1 MTLTAIVFLL
11 LATVALVPLATRL
24 GIGSAMA
31 YLVAGI
37 LAGPHIVGVMSDPAS
52 LSHAA
57 EFGVVI
63 MLFLVGL
70 ELRPRELWRLRGP
83 LVALGGGQVVGTALL
98 VALVGWFA
106 GLSWQASLA
115 VGAAM
120 AMSSTALALPALRER
135 GLGSGPTGHG
145 ALAILLFQDIAV
157 IPLLALLPLLATKTV
172 SDFHD
177 AGALGFLPGF
187 ARTPAAIVVLALV
200 LVATQWAAKH
210 VFRWLAL
217 SRQREALTAMGLLLV
232 SGIALVAGSVG
243 LSAAL
248 GAFLGGVLL
257 ADSEY
262 RHEIEADLEPFRGLF
277 LGFFFATVGAGLNL
291 PLIASK
297 PILVVSLALG
307 VFALKT
313 GALWLLARTARMHA
327 PDRLPLALGLAQVG
341 EFAFVLLAMSK
352 GSGILPGDLAEI
364 LGGAVA
370 VSMPLTP
377 LALVVWAA
385 FQRRKL
391 ASSTDDLAGA
401 ESEPIA
407 PSESPVLLAGFG
419 RMGSMVGRV
428 LKAQGIA
435 VTVLDLDPHQVAHM
449 RRLGLEPHFGDA
461 RREELLQAA
470 GLAQACL
477 LVVMVDDPDDGLDI
491 VKTARQLRPT
501 LPVLLRVHDHQG
513 AYQALAMEAVEPIR
527 ETFGAAMEASRLAL
541 ERLGWRSTRARRAV
555 ELFGRHND
563 ASMRELAKLD
573 RTSDDWLRLLR
584 ERIDEAS
591 TLVREDAD
599 PRHLVDRAWDNES
612 LRAEVERHKD

>member
-1 MTLTAIVFLL
+1 MGLGTIVFLL
-11 LATVALVPLATRL
+11 LATVILVPLAMRL

-31 YLVAGI
+31 YLLAGV
-37 LAGPHIVGVMSDPAS
+37 LAGPHLVGLMSDPAS

-83 LVALGGGQVVGTALL
+83 LVALGAGQVAGTTAL
-98 VALVGWFA
+98 VALVGWIA
-106 GLSWQASLA
+106 GLSWQGSLA

-120 AMSSTALALPALRER
+120 AMSSTALALPSLRDR
-135 GLGSGPTGHG
+135 GLGGGPTGQG

-157 IPLLALLPLLATKTV
+157 IPLLALLPLLATSGVPDMADT
-172 SDFHD
+172 
-177 AGALGFLPGF
+177 GGLGFLPGF
-187 ARTPAAIVVLALV
+187 VRTPLAMVVLAVV

-232 SGIALVAGSVG
+232 SGISLVAGTVG

-291 PLIASK
+291 PLILSK
-297 PILVVSLALG
+297 PILVASLALG
-307 VFALKT
+307 LFALKV
-313 GALWLLARTARMHA
+313 GVLWLLARSARMN
-327 PDRLPLALGLAQVG
+327 PSDRLPLALGLAQVG
-341 EFAFVLLAMSK
+341 EFAFVLLAVSR
-352 GSGILPGDLAEI
+352 GSGVLSGDLAGL

-377 LALVVWAA
+377 LSLMVWSAVQRRNMESVSQPAEGAASDALVQVEA
-385 FQRRKL
+385 
-391 ASSTDDLAGA
+391 
-401 ESEPIA
+401 
-407 PSESPVLLAGFG
+407 PVLLAGFG

-428 LKAQGIA
+428 LKAQGIP
-435 VTVLDLDPHQVAHM
+435 VSVLDLDPHQVAHM

-461 RREELLQAA
+461 RREELLKAA
-470 GLAQACL
+470 GLAQASL
-477 LVVMVDDPDDGLDI
+477 LVVMVDDQEDGLDI
-491 VKTARQLRPT
+491 VRTARETRPSI
-501 LPVLLRVHDHQG
+501 PVILRVHSHQG
-513 AYQALAMEAVEPIR
+513 AYHALGLENVEPIR

-541 ERLGWRSTRARRAV
+541 EQLGWRSTRALRAV
-555 ELFGRHND
+555 ELFVRHNQ
-563 ASMRELAKLD
+563 ASMRELAKVD
-573 RTSDDWLRLLR
+573 RSSEDWLRLLR

-591 TLVREDAD
+591 NLVREDAD

-612 LRAEVERHKD
+612 LRTEFFKKE

>member
-1 MTLTAIVFLL
+1 MGLGTIVFLL
-11 LATVALVPLATRL
+11 LATVILVPLAMRL

-31 YLVAGI
+31 YLLAGV
-37 LAGPHIVGVMSDPAS
+37 LAGPHLVGLMSDPAS

-83 LVALGGGQVVGTALL
+83 LVALGAGQVAGTTAL
-98 VALVGWFA
+98 VALVGWIA
-106 GLSWQASLA
+106 GLSWQGSLA

-120 AMSSTALALPALRER
+120 AMSSTALALPSLRDR
-135 GLGSGPTGHG
+135 GLGGGPTGQG

-157 IPLLALLPLLATKTV
+157 IPLLALLPLLATSGVPDMADT
-172 SDFHD
+172 
-177 AGALGFLPGF
+177 GGLGFLPGF
-187 ARTPAAIVVLALV
+187 VRTPLAMVVLAVV

-232 SGIALVAGSVG
+232 SGISLVAGTVG

-291 PLIASK
+291 PLILSK
-297 PILVVSLALG
+297 PILVASLALG
-307 VFALKT
+307 LFALKV
-313 GALWLLARTARMHA
+313 GVLWLLARSARMN
-327 PDRLPLALGLAQVG
+327 PSDRLPLALGLAQVG
-341 EFAFVLLAMSK
+341 EFAFVLLAVSR
-352 GSGILPGDLAEI
+352 GSGLMSGDLAGL

-377 LALVVWAA
+377 LSLMVWSAAQRRNMESVAQPAEGAASDALVQVEA
-385 FQRRKL
+385 
-391 ASSTDDLAGA
+391 
-401 ESEPIA
+401 
-407 PSESPVLLAGFG
+407 PVLLAGFG

-428 LKAQGIA
+428 LKAQGIP
-435 VTVLDLDPHQVAHM
+435 VSVLDLDPHQVAHM

-461 RREELLQAA
+461 RREELLKAA
-470 GLAQACL
+470 GLAQASL
-477 LVVMVDDPDDGLDI
+477 LVVMVDDQEDGLDI
-491 VKTARQLRPT
+491 VRTARETRPSI
-501 LPVLLRVHDHQG
+501 PVILRVHSHQG
-513 AYQALAMEAVEPIR
+513 AYHALGLENVEPIR

-541 ERLGWRSTRARRAV
+541 EQLGWRSTRALRAV
-555 ELFGRHND
+555 ELFVRHNQ
-563 ASMRELAKLD
+563 ASMRELAKVD
-573 RTSDDWLRLLR
+573 RSSEDWLRLLR

-591 TLVREDAD
+591 NLVREDAD

-612 LRAEVERHKD
+612 LRTEFFKKE